1 MRTATYEIP
10 PQEVNSSLSSH
21 QNFVNFIEWIKKWP
35 YASHR
40 VKVRSTNSHYI
51 SHFMPVPKLSQNCL
65 KVKTKLS
72 PIFVK
77 VVVPN
82 CVIVMS
88 NMSLLCQSGVSI
100 VLNLIHSCLKV
111 DSKL

>member
-77 VVVPN
+77 VVVPKLCHCN
-82 CVIVMS
+82 VKYVTVVSKWCQHCVELDS
-88 NMSLLCQSGVSI
+88 QLSQS
-100 VLNLIHSCLKV
+100 
-111 DSKL
+111 